1 MKLESDIM
9 LVSYRIKNYKGF
21 GKEQVFDLR
30 ATSQN
35 DFPETTYEINKIIKV
50 NKKACLI
57 GPNGS
62 GKSHLLRSLTDLLSV
77 FQSRELQKLSSPFQ
91 LNDENPNEPTVFDII
106 LYSKDA
112 EQFLTYSLS
121 VLKGAVIEE
130 SLYCR
135 TNGKHQHNK
144 MIFSRYENNIEIAQE
159 YENLKTITNKI
170 AESRL
175 VVDVLSGLDIEPI
188 DNFLS
193 CSSKVLLITPER
205 LSMGGAVNLVETYL
219 NHTVNLKET
228 DEDYIERLFT
238 KIKSGALENLNKFG
252 IEVENIEI
260 ILNKENKVLI
270 SITPTSFSKVKPTLT
285 LHQCKDFFSS
295 GSFNLISLFL
305 LVEALK
311 GYPILVLLDEIDSTF
326 HHKISRQLL
335 AMLGSDEGFDGAQ
348 LVIAT
353 HDIMLLDCEFRR
365 DAIYTLQ
372 KDNELNTIID
382 RVSDYSIRKDAKLS
396 IKYLADEFGSL
407 PKFLEN

>member
-1 MKLESDIM
+1 M

-35 DFPETTYEINKIIKV
+35 DFPETTYEINKLIKV

-62 GKSHLLRSLTDLLSV
+62 GKSHLLRSLTDLLNAVHSG
-77 FQSRELQKLSSPFQ
+77 ELQKLSSPFQ

-106 LYSKDA
+106 LYSKAA

-121 VLKGAVIEE
+121 VLKEAVLKE

-135 TNGKHQHNK
+135 ANGKHQHNK
-144 MIFSRYENNIEIAQE
+144 MIFSRDENTIEIAPE
-159 YENLKTITNKI
+159 YESLKTITNKI
-170 AESRL
+170 SESRL
-175 VVDVLSGLDIEPI
+175 VVDVLSGLDVEPI

-193 CSSKVLLITPER
+193 YSSKILLITPER
-205 LSMGGAVNLVETYL
+205 LNMGGAVNIVEASL
-219 NHTVNLKET
+219 NHFVNQKEA
-228 DEDYIERLFT
+228 DQEFIERLFEHVKT
-238 KIKSGALENLNKFG
+238 GALENLNKFG
-252 IEVENIEI
+252 IEVENIDI
-260 ILNKENKVLI
+260 LLNKENKVLI
-270 SITPTSFSKVKPTLT
+270 SITPTSFSKIKPTLT

-295 GSFNLISLFL
+295 GSFNLINLFL
-305 LVEALK
+305 LVEILK

-335 AMLGSDEGFDGAQ
+335 SMLGSDEGFDGAQ

-372 KDNELNTIID
+372 KDNELNTVIN

-396 IKYLADEFGSL
+396 LKYLADEFGSL